1 MDHASF
7 FSEATLI
14 GIGVYRQFKL
24 SQRYLRSTCCQHVI
38 KIKGHLLMRVV
49 TFRPYETEQ

>member
-24 SQRYLRSTCCQHVI
+24 SQRYLRSTSCQHVI
-38 KIKGHLLMRVV
+38 KIKGHLLMSVV